1 MVRNYNN
8 RITIMLLI
16 VFILDIPCYA
26 HINRRFDMT
35 LSPRVLSNNNKD
47 GAKYKRLSFGRISD
61 GELVYFDQPGV
72 VIRGVSAPDEDEAFE
87 VFKQKGIKPDYLSG
101 LSLGEY
107 SCLYAGGVLSLE
119 DTAFLVRQ
127 RAQSMEKAACANPS
141 TMFAVLGAQV
151 DSLKAKDREFYVAN
165 LNAPGQVVISL
176 AKDKSQEIKSQLETQ
191 GFKVIEL
198 AVSGGF
204 HSKFMEPARSELAK
218 VVESMNFSQAQIPI
232 VSNFTAKAHKKPQ
245 ELKDNLLKQLVSPVL
260 WADCVRFMAN
270 SGVDSFFEVGP
281 SKVLRGLLRKI
292 NPDLKVT
299 NIEKAED
306 LSDL

>member
-1 MVRNYNN
+1 MKAVIFPGQGAQYAGMGQSFYQADSCARE
-8 RITIMLLI
+8 IFDSLDS
-16 VFILDIPCYA
+16 ILG
-26 HINRRFDMT
+26 FD
-35 LSPRVLSNNNKD
+35 LSKKCFQGP
-47 GAKYKRLSFGRISD
+47 AQ
-61 GELVYFDQPGV
+61 ELKSTAVQQV
-72 VIRGVSAPDEDEAFE
+72 AILAVSLAAFE